1 MKEPYYVVTAECGA
15 TGRRT
20 FEAPTYRE
28 AVLAFTAWLEGLGR
42 DLYNLRVDVTRVTW

>member
-15 TGRRT
+15 IGRRT

-28 AVLAFTAWLEGLGR
+28 AVRAFSNWLEGLDR
-42 DLYNLRVDVTRVTW
+42 ELYKLRVDIIRVTW